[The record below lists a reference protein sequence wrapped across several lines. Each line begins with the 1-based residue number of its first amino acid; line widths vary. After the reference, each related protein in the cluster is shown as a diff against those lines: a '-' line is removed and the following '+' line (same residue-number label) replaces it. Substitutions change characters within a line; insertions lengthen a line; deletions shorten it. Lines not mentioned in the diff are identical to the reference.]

1 MKKLTFTSVFKYLAI
16 LLVACNIPLI
26 KFSDLS
32 WHANTPVYIGLM
44 AAVMLFISMFL
55 ADKEGKKEK
64 RP

>member
-1 MKKLTFTSVFKYLAI
+1 MKKLTFTRVFKYLAI

-32 WHANTPVYIGLM
+32 WNVNSPVYIGLI
-44 AAVMLFISMFL
+44 AAVLLFASMFL
-55 ADKEGKKEK
+55 AGKESKKEK